1 MLEGTYW
8 KLVSFFYHMDVDTG
22 DKTLVLQVGGKYF
35 YPLNHNLT
43 SLGQENIKS
52 TSDRKETIK
61 QIHKT
66 IKDQE
71 QQPSIVLAIASWIPR
86 MTEDGNSDNGSLW
99 VPGEPGLQSEQ
110 TRINRKGNPAK
121 LNMP

>member
-1 MLEGTYW
+1 ME
-8 KLVSFFYHMDVDTG
+8 VDTG
-22 DKTLVLQVGGKYF
+22 DKTLGLQVSGKYF
-35 YPLNHNLT
+35 YPLNNNLT

-66 IKDQE
+66 IKEQE

-86 MTEDGNSDNGSLW
+86 MTEDGNSDNGSL
-99 VPGEPGLQSEQ
+99 
-110 TRINRKGNPAK
+110 
-121 LNMP
+121 

>member
-61 QIHKT
+61 QIHKR
-66 IKDQE
+66 IKEQE
-71 QQPSIVLAIASWIPR
+71 KQPSIVLANASWIPR
-86 MTEDGNSDNGSLW
+86 MTEDGNSDNEKTKPNS
-99 VPGEPGLQSEQ
+99 
-110 TRINRKGNPAK
+110 NRYR
-121 LNMP
+121 